1 MRKLFFF
8 VLLSLITLN
17 IPAQDFTI
25 SGTVSGDDSTNIYLM
40 KITGDNRSIIDTV
53 VSDETGSFE
62 FKLEK
67 GFPIGQ
73 YAVIPGPEQMV
84 ELIFNKENIRFVASG
99 SSRDDQVQI
108 IESVENLIYY
118 DYLSL
123 KGVNLYKLE
132 ILNPVLEYFPK
143 NDGFYQTTLLK
154 VKNLQR
160 ELNERVEK
168 LTAENPST
176 LTAKL
181 IRVDKPVFANP
192 ELSLDQQ
199 NQYLKSHY
207 FTKSDFQDTL
217 LLNTNILTGKII
229 GYLTLY
235 QDESMS
241 QEELEEQLV
250 IAVDTVLE
258 KAFVNQQVYEFVVN
272 FLIKGFEQIGFE
284 KGLEHIANHN
294 AVSELCVNSERKK
307 ELENKIELIKR
318 LSIGKPA
325 PAFTF
330 TDNNGNSVALEKI
343 TAEKT
348 LLVFWASWC
357 QHCQDILPLLKEYY
371 DPQNTDKLQIVA
383 VSVDKDGKNWKN
395 AIEEN
400 QFNWINIAELKGWNG
415 PIVEE
420 YGIAATPTF
429 FMLDSN
435 KTIVAKPSN
444 EEELRAALSE

>member
-1 MRKLFFF
+1 MRISFSFTLLFLF
-8 VLLSLITLN
+8 SLTSFAQEFTL
-17 IPAQDFTI
+17 
-25 SGTVSGDDSTNIYLM
+25 SGTVSGNDSANIYLM
-40 KITGDNRSIIDTV
+40 RITGDNRSIIDTV
-53 VSDETGSFE
+53 LSDETGSFE

-67 GFPIGQ
+67 GFPVGQ
-73 YAVIPGPEQMV
+73 YAVIPGPGQMV
-84 ELIFNKENIRFVASG
+84 ELIFNQENIRFVASG
-99 SSRDDQVQI
+99 NSRDDQVQI

-123 KGVNLYKLE
+123 KGVTLYKLD
-132 ILNPVLEYFPK
+132 ILNPVMEYYPK
-143 NDGFYQTTLLK
+143 NDDFYQTTLSK
-154 VKNLQR
+154 VKNLQK
-160 ELNERVEK
+160 ELNERTEK
-168 LTAENPST
+168 LASENPST
-176 LTAKL
+176 LSAKL
-181 IRVDKPVFANP
+181 ISVDKPVFANP
-192 ELSLDQQ
+192 ELSLDAQ
-199 NQYLKSHY
+199 NQFLKSHY
-207 FTKSDFQDTL
+207 FAEGDFQDTL

-250 IAVDTVLE
+250 IAVDSVLE

-294 AVSELCVNSERKK
+294 AVSELCVNSDRKK

-318 LSIGKPA
+318 LSVGKPA

-330 TDNNGNSVALEKI
+330 TDDDGNSVALENIHAK
-343 TAEKT
+343 KT

-371 DPQNTDKLQIVA
+371 DPQNTNELQIVA
-383 VSVDKDGKNWKN
+383 VSVDNDGKSWKK

-429 FMLDSN
+429 FLLDSS

-444 EEELRAALSE
+444 EKELRAALTK